1 MTTSTTPAG
10 FTLRP
15 AGRHDAAFLAEM
27 LLAAVNWKPGEP
39 GLTRAEVLAD
49 PRLARYVAQWPRED
63 DLGVVAVDGRGEPVG
78 AVWLRRFTA
87 EEPGYGFVAADVPE
101 LSIGVVPSWRGRGVG
116 RALLREATRLAGER
130 GTRQVSLSVARDN
143 PARRLYLSEGFVLV
157 DSGEADTMVKRLD
170 GAADAGAAA
179 RALADATSAA
189 GAEPAGRRLHRLAV
203 ELAAMAQNGL
213 TYATDRYD
221 IARYERLRTVSA
233 ELFAMLDGGDVA
245 ALRAALAAEQG
256 HATPKVDVRGALFD
270 EAGRVLLVR
279 EKRDGGWTLPG
290 GWADA
295 LDLPSA
301 AVEREFAE
309 EAGLTVRA
317 ARLAAVH
324 DGFRQN
330 AHPPGPWHIYKLLF
344 LVERT
349 DEAEPVAGLDGET
362 TDVGF
367 FDLDDLPPL
376 STRRTTVEQ
385 LRLLRDRHLDP
396 TLPAAFD

>member
-1 MTTSTTPAG
+1 MTSTAATPRAAAPAG

-15 AGRHDAAFLAEM
+15 AGPHDASFLVEM
-27 LLAAVNWKPGEP
+27 LVAAVNWESGD
-39 GLTRAEVLAD
+39 GRTRDDVLAD
-49 PRLARYVAQWPRED
+49 PALARYVAGWPRED
-63 DLGVVAVDGRGEPVG
+63 DLGVVAVDDGGEPIG
-78 AVWLRRFTA
+78 AAWLRHFSV
-87 EEPGYGFVAADVPE
+87 EEPGYGFVGPDTPE
-101 LSIGVVPSWRGRGVG
+101 LSVGVVASWRGRGVG
-116 RALLREATRLAGER
+116 RALLREAARLAAAR
-130 GTRQVSLSVARDN
+130 GVRQISLSVARAN
-143 PARRLYLSEGFVLV
+143 PARRLYEREGYVV
-157 DSGEADTMVKRLD
+157 VASGEDDCTMVRRL
-170 GAADAGAAA
+170 AGAPVEAA
-179 RALADATSAA
+179 SP
-189 GAEPAGRRLHRLAV
+189 GQRLHRLAV

-221 IARYERLRTVSA
+221 LARYVRLRTVAA
-233 ELFAMLDGGDVA
+233 ELFGMLDGGDA
-245 ALRAALAAEQG
+245 TTLHAALAVERG

-295 LDLPSA
+295 LDTPSA

-309 EAGLTVRA
+309 EAGLTVRV

-324 DGFRQN
+324 DGFRRN
-330 AHPPGPWHIYKLLF
+330 GHPPGPWHIYKLLF

-349 DEAEPVAGLDGET
+349 DAADPVAGLDGET

-367 FDLDDLPPL
+367 FALDDLPPL

-385 LRLLRDRHLDP
+385 LRLLRARHLDP
-396 TLPAAFD
+396 TLPVDVD

>member
-1 MTTSTTPAG
+1 MISASRSEWIVP
-10 FTLRP
+10 FTGLQPGQFRKLVRVVAQRGGDRIADGRP
-15 AGRHDAAFLAEM
+15 GRPWAL
-27 LLAAVNWKPGEP
+27 P
-39 GLTRAEVLAD
+39 LAD
-49 PRLARYVAQWPRED
+49 
-63 DLGVVAVDGRGEPVG
+63 
-78 AVWLRRFTA
+78 
-87 EEPGYGFVAADVPE
+87 
-101 LSIGVVPSWRGRGVG
+101 
-116 RALLREATRLAGER
+116 
-130 GTRQVSLSVARDN
+130 
-143 PARRLYLSEGFVLV
+143 
-157 DSGEADTMVKRLD
+157 
-170 GAADAGAAA
+170 
-179 RALADATSAA
+179 
-189 GAEPAGRRLHRLAV
+189 
-203 ELAAMAQNGL
+203 
-213 TYATDRYD
+213 
-221 IARYERLRTVSA
+221 
-233 ELFAMLDGGDVA
+233 
-245 ALRAALAAEQG
+245 
-256 HATPKVDVRGALFD
+256 
-270 EAGRVLLVR
+270 RVLLVR

-324 DGFRQN
+324 DGFRHN
-330 AHPPGPWHIYKLLF
+330 GHPPGPWHIYKLLF

-385 LRLLRDRHLDP
+385 LRLLRDRHRDP